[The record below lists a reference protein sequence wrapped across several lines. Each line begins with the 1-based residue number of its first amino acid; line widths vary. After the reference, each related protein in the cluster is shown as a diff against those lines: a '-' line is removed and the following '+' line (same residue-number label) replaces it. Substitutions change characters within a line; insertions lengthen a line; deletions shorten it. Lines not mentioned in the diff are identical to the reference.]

1 MSNIIRSLN
10 KIYRKCKNIY
20 RFKKYKKNENT
31 IQVSDSIIRQLK
43 LNIDGKR
50 NHIIIKHVKLNPKAR
65 LCINIIGD
73 NNNIEIGN
81 ISLGDKLEI
90 KLGLLHQNFGQ
101 IHNSKF
107 IIRDNTS
114 I

>member
-65 LCINIIGD
+65 LCIKSIPHFLWCGRPSHAFCGDFCSNIFCGV
-73 NNNIEIGN
+73 
-81 ISLGDKLEI
+81 L
-90 KLGLLHQNFGQ
+90 
-101 IHNSKF
+101 
-107 IIRDNTS
+107 
-114 I
+114 